1 MSPFTH
7 TNASSM
13 ERLENKVRSLRQ
25 ADTYPDKPSHI
36 DAVET
41 HMSWVFLTDRFAYK
55 MKKPV
60 RYDFLDFSTLSLRQR
75 DCEEEVRLNQ
85 RLAPDVYLGTVSL
98 TVNSLDQARINGDG
112 DIVEWLVK
120 MRRLPR
126 ERMLDHLIGQK
137 QIDETDIRNLGK
149 ILAEFYAT
157 STAVERSVD
166 RYKADI
172 EQAVNLNRDL
182 LLTPDYE
189 LPADAIRALHDTQ
202 LQFLQQESHLLDARV
217 ESGRIIEGHGD
228 LRPEHVCLE
237 PRPVIIDCLEFNRQF
252 RIIDPVDELSFLAV
266 ECELLGAPAIG
277 EQILRIYE
285 ELSGDRPSRRLVLF
299 YKIYRACLRAR
310 LAISH
315 VKELEK
321 HDWPKWQARAGDY
334 LRLAES
340 HRVQLQNDLP
350 G

>member
-7 TNASSM
+7 TNAGSL
-13 ERLENKVRSLRQ
+13 ERLEAKIQALRQ
-25 ADTYPDKPSHI
+25 ADTYPDKPSRV

-60 RYDFLDFSTLSLRQR
+60 RYDFLDFSTLPLRQR

-85 RLAPDVYLGTVSL
+85 RLAPDVYLGTVPL
-98 TVNSLDQARINGDG
+98 TLNSLGQAHINGDG

-126 ERMLDHLIGQK
+126 ERMLDHVIRQK
-137 QIDETDIRNLGK
+137 QIDETEIRNLGK

-157 STAVERSVD
+157 SAAVEHNVD
-166 RYKADI
+166 RYRASI
-172 EQAVNLNRDL
+172 EQAIKLNRDL

-202 LQFLQQESHLLDARV
+202 FQVLQQESHLLDARV

-228 LRPEHVCLE
+228 LRPEHICLE
-237 PRPVIIDCLEFNRQF
+237 RRPVIIDCLEFNHQF
-252 RIIDPVDELSFLAV
+252 RIIDPADELSFLAV
-266 ECELLGAPAIG
+266 ECEMLGAPSIG
-277 EQILRIYE
+277 EEIFRVYE
-285 ELSGDRPSRRLVLF
+285 ELSGDQPPTRLVLF

-315 VKELEK
+315 VQELEK
-321 HDWPKWQARAGDY
+321 QDWPKWQSRTRNY

-340 HRVQLQNDLP
+340 YSAQLRKQ
-350 G
+350 